1 LEVNVWFEPAR
12 IPVLFLTALATS
24 WLLSG
29 GSSAEAAGDTRLAK
43 AAMNRDVAAIRAL
56 LAQGVDVNSPGSDGT
71 PALHWIVRVDD
82 LETARLLT
90 RAGADATRADRYGV
104 TPLYL
109 ACANGNADMIRLLLE
124 AGADANSTDP
134 TGETALMTAVRAG
147 ALGAV
152 RVLLEAGSTIDARDP
167 TYQQTALM
175 LAVRENHP
183 EIVGLLVDR
192 GAQVNARTR
201 IGETPK
207 WILPNSVPGFGHGVG
222 IVRGGLPERGSRAP
236 IPGGLSA
243 LLYAARD
250 GRLDSVRILLAA
262 GADINQPDANGITPL
277 VMAISNNHVDVAR
290 VLIEHGADL
299 NASDWYGRT
308 PLWAAIEARNMDV
321 DNATFENSVDREPL
335 FNLIEALLERGANPN
350 VRTKEVPPIRRSML
364 RVTGSLSWVDFTG
377 QTPFL
382 TAALSGDVR
391 VMRLLLAHRADPHIP
406 TVAGTTA
413 LMAAAGV
420 NWVVSQTYDEGP
432 EALLEAVTLCWEL
445 GMDVNAVNSMGLT
458 ALHGAANRGSDD
470 IIRFLVE
477 KGARLDVKDKEGRT
491 PLTWAE
497 GVFLATHPARP
508 KPSSIELIKE
518 LSARATGAQPSS
530 FER

>member
-1 LEVNVWFEPAR
+1 LEGDVWCEPAR
-12 IPVLFLTALATS
+12 KPGLFVTALAMA
-24 WLLSG
+24 LLLVDASG
-29 GSSAEAAGDTRLAK
+29 VDAAGDARLAEAAMKRDH
-43 AAMNRDVAAIRAL
+43 AAVRAL
-56 LAQGVDVNSPGSDGT
+56 LAQGVDVNEPGSDGT

-82 LETARLLT
+82 LDTASLLM

-109 ACANGNADMIRLLLE
+109 ACANGNAGMIRLLLA
-124 AGADANSTDP
+124 AGADANASDP
-134 TGETALMTAVRAG
+134 TGEPALMTAVRVG
-147 ALGAV
+147 ALDAV
-152 RVLLEAGSTIDARDP
+152 RVLLEGGAMLDARDP
-167 TYQQTALM
+167 TFQQTALM

-183 EIVGLLVDR
+183 QVVRFLVER

-201 IGETPK
+201 TGEAPR

-236 IPGGLSA
+236 IPGGLSP

-250 GRLDSVRILLAA
+250 GRLDTARILVTA
-262 GADINQPDANGITPL
+262 GADVNQADANGISPL
-277 VMAISNNHVDVAR
+277 VMAIANNHADVAR
-290 VLIEHGADL
+290 FLMDHGAEI
-299 NASDWYGRT
+299 NVSDWYGRT
-308 PLWAAIEARNMDV
+308 PLWAAVETRNMDV

-335 FNLIEALLERGANPN
+335 FNLIEVLLERGANPN
-350 VRTKEVPPIRRSML
+350 VRMKEVPPIRRSML
-364 RVTGSLSWVDFTG
+364 RITGSLSWVDFTG

-382 TAALSGDVR
+382 TSALAGDLR
-391 VMRLLLAHRADPHIP
+391 VMRLLLAHGADPHIP
-406 TVAGTTA
+406 TFAGTTA

-420 NWVVSQTYDEGP
+420 NWVFFQTHDEGP
-432 EALLEAVTLCWEL
+432 KALLDAVKLCWEL

-470 IIRFLVE
+470 IIQFLVE

-508 KPSSIELIKE
+508 KPSSIELIKQ
-518 LSARATGAQPSS
+518 LTAKSSAAQP
-530 FER
+530 